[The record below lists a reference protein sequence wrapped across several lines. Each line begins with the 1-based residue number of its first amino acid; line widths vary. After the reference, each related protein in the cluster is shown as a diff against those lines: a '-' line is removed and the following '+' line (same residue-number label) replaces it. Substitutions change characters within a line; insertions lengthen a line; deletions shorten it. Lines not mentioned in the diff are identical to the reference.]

1 MPLTLTV
8 KHRRWLCVAFSF
20 CLIFFLIAAYRKQE
34 LKAKARVS
42 RYPSPFYKP
51 NHHDQILKTKP
62 DNATFEA
69 IARKHGTNKVTS
81 HSYQFMYEKYL
92 GPLQGRSVKFLEI
105 GLGCNMDYG
114 PGASY
119 NTWLEFLPGV
129 DLYFIENDRICAE
142 TFKAKN
148 SNARIAIGDQASV
161 HFLNQFANESTK
173 DGLFDIIVDDGGH
186 GMVEQITSLEE
197 LWKIVNP
204 GGLYVIEDLQ
214 TSYREHWGGD
224 SSGRD
229 TRKHTTMKYV
239 YGLLDDM
246 MAGWAKHS
254 ISRSL
259 ESVDCMAE
267 ICVLRKAV

>member
-1 MPLTLTV
+1 MYHLS
-8 KHRRWLCVAFSF
+8 SF
-20 CLIFFLIAAYRKQE
+20 HLHVLPR
-34 LKAKARVS
+34 
-42 RYPSPFYKP
+42 

-62 DNATFEA
+62 DKATFEA

-119 NTWLEFLPGV
+119 DTWLEFLPGV

-142 TFKAKN
+142 TFNAKN

-173 DGLFDIIVDDGGH
+173 DGLFDVIVDDGGH

-229 TRKHTTMKYV
+229 PRKHTTMKYV